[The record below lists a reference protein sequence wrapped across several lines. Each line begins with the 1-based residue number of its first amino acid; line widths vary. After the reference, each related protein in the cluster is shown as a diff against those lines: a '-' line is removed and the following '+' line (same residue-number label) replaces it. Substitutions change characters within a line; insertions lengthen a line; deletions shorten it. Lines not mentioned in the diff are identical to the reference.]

1 MKNEIVLNLIKQFKA
16 TVIIPEHNISV
27 DNFILCLVTMLANA
41 SKNNILLV
49 ISNLNEFLEY
59 LKTFVI
65 DKYEFELILTFQFA
79 LDKHGFV
86 SLEIIEK
93 LKTFFDDTRFSMNK
107 ELTDSQFYYTSN
119 ISDFIREVVIF
130 KNGSEVKNETL

>member
-1 MKNEIVLNLIKQFKA
+1 MKNETVSNLTKQLKA
-16 TVIIPEHNISV
+16 TVIVPEHNISV
-27 DNFILCLVTMLANA
+27 DNFILCLVKMLANA
-41 SKNNILLV
+41 SKNNILLA

-59 LKTFVI
+59 LETFVI

-93 LKTFFDDTRFSMNK
+93 LKTFFNDTRLSMNK

-119 ISDFIREVVIF
+119 ISEFIREVAIF
-130 KNGSEVKNETL
+130 KNRSEVENETL

>member
-1 MKNEIVLNLIKQFKA
+1 MKNEIVLNLIKQLKA

-130 KNGSEVKNETL
+130 KNGSEVENETL

>member
-79 LDKHGFV
+79 LDKHDFV

-130 KNGSEVKNETL
+130 KNGSEVENETL

>member
-130 KNGSEVKNETL
+130 KNGSEVENETL

>member
-16 TVIIPEHNISV
+16 TAIIPKHDISV
-27 DNFILCLVTMLANA
+27 DNFISCLVTMLANA

-65 DKYEFELILTFQFA
+65 DKYEFELILTFQLA
-79 LDKHGFV
+79 LDKRGFV

-130 KNGSEVKNETL
+130 KNGSEVENETL